1 MEYGI
6 WFVVVFAYIVYKAV
20 TGNKLSEFKEETINK
35 LFFLKKITDSHKAD
49 LELLKSKTQAL
60 EEENSRLKELIEQG
74 SFAYSTTYTA
84 PDLPTPEIVAEPI
97 TVEPIMAETII
108 PVPEPLETTQY
119 EFSNP
124 EVVPAAPVYLEPVE
138 VPIAEPVSE
147 LITIQNPVTEPE
159 VVLVPGR
166 PKTNFPP
173 PIEEKQATEPAG
185 FDFEELL
192 GGNLLGKVGIGV
204 LVLGIGFFVKYAVDE
219 GWLNEAARTF
229 LGCLAGFIMIAL
241 GQFKFKDYRLYS
253 SLLIGGGFAATFL
266 SLGLG
271 YQEYKV
277 LSKEVTAGL
286 LAATSIMVYALAAY
300 NNRIEISIVA
310 FLGAFALP
318 FIASDGTGSVVVLFS
333 YYLIL
338 NIGTIALALK
348 KDWSI
353 LLNLSAFFV
362 WGMFTVVLSTQA
374 TTVEVDRYALVL
386 FSILY
391 FFIYFST
398 SVYLTAKN
406 GFSLNVI
413 YVLVS
418 NTLLSLLITET
429 LLQPAEPAIYFKIM
443 PAIMGAL
450 IMGVA
455 WYYRWKEHYKDL
467 ATVLFTMAAG
477 CFVIT
482 APLAFEAGN
491 IAIVWFTLGMV
502 MAALTPILNL
512 PYQKYVA
519 LALIIV
525 GSLPS
530 IFFLLTIPTQN
541 QLLPEV
547 DQASFIRAG
556 YIIVLFWLYRI
567 KTKLFYV
574 EPEEIK
580 FFKSISLYVAAVAT
594 FILGW
599 ALTITYSILNP
610 IDFWIYEYAY
620 LLIGITAVIIV
631 LHLFQSNIELTVN
644 TIKLYL
650 LPIIAIVIICQIN
663 DNGISTLPYLEPE
676 FLLGLTTVG
685 FLLGIQTLIKIKA
698 EKYQPVLDEIGITNN
713 HFIYLSIF
721 VFWATLQS
729 ELFKV
734 SYYIWEVPNFQFMF
748 FVVFTT
754 AITALVYTYYAL
766 TNKSTIAGWLSLL
779 FSGIALSFYL
789 YTQGSTYVGF
799 GDISLL
805 KLGFN
810 PWNTTEYLLVGLS
823 LILLS
828 TIGYFSKSVILII
841 GSSDTDMAKSV
852 FRIIASIVGAAV
864 ILLLIKN
871 LEGNILLP
879 NIKLFH
885 SVNDITNAVVPV
897 LIGVLLIIYGFKT
910 QISLWRK
917 IGLVFIAIIV
927 VKLHLIDVWG
937 YSGIMKIVT
946 FISLG
951 VMMLAASFLFQKI
964 KKVIE

>member
-1 MEYGI
+1 MEYIIGVLI
-6 WFVVVFAYIVYKAV
+6 IIGYVVYKSYSNQKTTV
-20 TGNKLSEFKEETINK
+20 KFEEIKSKLSY
-35 LFFLKKITDSHKAD
+35 LKKTTDAQSID
-49 LELLKSKTQAL
+49 LELLKSKIGTL
-60 EEENSRLKELIEQG
+60 EQENSRLYELLQSGEIPFELSKPIIADPILTDTLIPVLESVETTHFELTYPELAVLIPKESIEE
-74 SFAYSTTYTA
+74 SVS
-84 PDLPTPEIVAEPI
+84 EPI
-97 TVEPIMAETII
+97 T
-108 PVPEPLETTQY
+108 LQK
-119 EFSNP
+119 
-124 EVVPAAPVYLEPVE
+124 
-138 VPIAEPVSE
+138 PIA
-147 LITIQNPVTEPE
+147 EPE

-173 PIEEKQATEPAG
+173 PIERKPVDEPAS

-253 SLLIGGGFAATFL
+253 SLLMGGGLAAIFL

-271 YQEYKV
+271 YHEYKV
-277 LSKEVTAGL
+277 LSKEITGAL
-286 LAATSIMVYALAAY
+286 LAVTTIMVYTLAAL
-300 NNRIEISIVA
+300 NNRIEISITA
-310 FLGAFALP
+310 FLGGFALP
-318 FIASDGTGSVVVLFS
+318 FIASDGTGSVVLLFS

-338 NIGTIALALK
+338 NVGTIALALR
-348 KDWSI
+348 KDWTV

-362 WGMFTVVLSTQA
+362 WVSFSLILFKQPEA
-374 TTVEVDRYALVL
+374 IDANRYALVL

-391 FFIYFST
+391 FFIYFTT
-398 SVYLTAKN
+398 SVYITAKK

-413 YVLVS
+413 YVLAS
-418 NTLLSLLITET
+418 NTFLSLLVTET
-429 LLQPAEPAIYFKIM
+429 LLQPAEPSIYFKIM
-443 PAIMGAL
+443 PAIMGTF

-455 WYYRWKEHYKDL
+455 WYYRWKENYKDL
-467 ATVLFTMAAG
+467 ATILFTLAAG

-491 IAIVWFTLGMV
+491 IFIVWFTLGMV
-502 MAALTPILNL
+502 IAALTPILKL

-519 LALIIV
+519 LALLAV

-530 IFFLLTIPTQN
+530 IFFLFTIPTYN
-541 QLLPEV
+541 QLQEA

-556 YIIVLFWLYRI
+556 YVILLFWLYRV
-567 KTKLFYV
+567 KTNLFYI

-580 FFKSISLYVAAVAT
+580 FFKSISLYVASVAT
-594 FILGW
+594 FVLGW
-599 ALTITYSILNP
+599 AITITYGILNP

-620 LLIGITAVIIV
+620 LLIGITVVIIA
-631 LHLFQSNIELTVN
+631 LHLVQNNIELTAN
-644 TIKLYL
+644 TIRFLL
-650 LPIIAIVIICQIN
+650 LPIIAIVIICQVN
-663 DNGISTLPYLEPE
+663 ENGISTLPYLEPE

-685 FLLGIQTLIKIKA
+685 FLLGIQTLFKVKA
-698 EKYQPVLDEIGITNN
+698 EEYQPVLDKMGITSS

-754 AITALVYTYYAL
+754 AITALVYTYYAKIKNSKL
-766 TNKSTIAGWLSLL
+766 AAWLSLL

-879 NIKLFH
+879 NIKLFD
-885 SVNDITNAVVPV
+885 SVNNITNAVVPV
-897 LIGVLLIIYGFKT
+897 LIGVLLIIYGFRT
-910 QISLWRK
+910 QIPLWRK